1 MKKHILL
8 SLAVSLL
15 AAPCWASS
23 SVSLSSTSLSF
34 NGSSGNVSS
43 QPLKITAVGGPVTIN
58 WLYYSS
64 GVFSGSV
71 ALPVTLARG
80 QSLTVTVSAKPEATL
95 SRAGLTMGT
104 SVGRQLVYLTETATQ
119 PTVSHSVSLTWHA
132 PVSSPVAID
141 SYAVERAAAGSA
153 SYATVATTTGA
164 STVWNDTSVKSGT
177 SYTYEVIARGANGDS
192 SKPSKAITVTIP

>member
-1 MKKHILL
+1 VKKHILL

-43 QPLKITAVGGPVTIN
+43 QPLKITAVGGTVTIKS
-58 WLYYSS
+58 LTYSS
-64 GVFSGSV
+64 SVFSGTV
-71 ALPVTLARG
+71 ALPVRLSRG
-80 QSLTVTVSAKPEATL
+80 QSITIKVTAHPASTASKGTLTITTNVSKP
-95 SRAGLTMGT
+95 
-104 SVGRQLVYLTETATQ
+104 SVSLTETATQ

-192 SKPSKAITVTIP
+192 SKPSNAITVSIP